1 MGTFSGSSRLLRMPL
16 ALLALLSL
24 WIGCAAPALAADR
37 RVIPLSNLREGPPEV
52 TLHGETETV
61 ALRAVL
67 PPVIG
72 LTSAVLALTYENGID
87 ILPEKGAMSVFI
99 NGSPVAD
106 LPLSAFRG
114 PVNASITLPSTLLRP
129 GENQIV
135 FQTNAQHRAICTVR
149 GTYDLWARVNLAASS
164 LTLLSDGGVPEPD
177 LAMMRQLLASADRA
191 REPLAILH
199 PGGEIDADLLGW
211 GSMVAQSYGLLLG
224 DQTPRVVAVSA
235 KPTANPQGGAPGSG
249 PGSLAGSPAAVPAPT
264 LESLSLPGGKN
275 ILIGTRD
282 RIAPLL
288 GEARAAAIAGPFLAV
303 YPLPAGKGAN
313 TDANTGAEG
322 RGPGGGFVAVASG
335 RTQQEVDQAVMRF
348 ADLSR
353 PLPTQSMMIVT
364 DARIPAAPP
373 APPVQEEGRYHLS
386 ELGFQ
391 TVQHSGYRYTGRIG
405 LTLPAGFA
413 PVSDRSILFHINA
426 VFEGNLGPGAVL
438 NVRVNGKSAGA
449 MEVDKRSSGVIDNG
463 EMPLP
468 MALFRPGPNQIEL
481 EAELPPA
488 GGTDCVFAVRRPTFT
503 LLDSSSI
510 EIPGFARLVT
520 LPNLGGFANTAF
532 PYGGT
537 AGGEVAPPFDLVVVG
552 RDPAWFGAAW
562 GLTAKLAQRAG
573 DLLAVVPY
581 TGWDGMLNDNALIV
595 GPVAALPQAVFASA
609 PLPADRLAGLLEA
622 GSLIAQ
628 AKARGEPMTAA
639 DRRALADRLRL
650 GWSGNAGRPGPA
662 RQGTMPQ
669 GVGSQ
674 GALPQGGGPQGMGQP
689 MGYAG
694 SALAAD
700 GGATNRWQ
708 RMAGDAKDPAA
719 VGRGWIPDW
728 ARRAMASA
736 ARYINR
742 WAVEE
747 APVDVVALT
756 ENADMLP
763 EAALL
768 QYRAPG
774 TDPLTWTLLTAADP
788 RSIDRAMR
796 SLGEAGLWDRL
807 RGGGALWSSAAP
819 AVTTLEASRPYQI
832 ILNPFDIGN
841 LILIL
846 ARNLSQRIELLFALL
861 LGTAVVLTVSMRL
874 LLKSGHQERSGS

>member
-1 MGTFSGSSRLLRMPL
+1 MAGMRNHTGAGR
-16 ALLALLSL
+16 AGWILLALLSL
-24 WIGCAAPALAADR
+24 WLGCTAPALAVDR
-37 RVIPLSNLREGPPEV
+37 RVIPLSNLRDGQPEV
-52 TLHGETETV
+52 TLNGETETV

-67 PPVIG
+67 PPVVG
-72 LTSAVLALTYENGID
+72 LTSAVLALSYENGID
-87 ILPEKGAMSVFI
+87 ILPEKGSLSVFI

-106 LPLSAFRG
+106 LPLAAFKG
-114 PVNASITLPSTLLRP
+114 PVNASITLPGSLIRP

-135 FQTNAQHRAICTVR
+135 FQTTAQHRAICTVR

-177 LAMMRQLLASADRA
+177 LAMLRQLLAGADRG
-191 REPLAILH
+191 REPLAILY
-199 PGGEIDADLLGW
+199 PGNEVDVDHLGW

-224 DQTPRVVAVSA
+224 DQTPRVMAVPVPG
-235 KPTANPQGGAPGSG
+235 KPAGGA
-249 PGSLAGSPAAVPAPT
+249 APT
-264 LESLSLPGGKN
+264 LETLPLPGGKN

-288 GEARAAAIAGPFLAV
+288 GETRAAAVTGPFLAV
-303 YPLPAGKGAN
+303 YPVPAAGG
-313 TDANTGAEG
+313 TGG
-322 RGPGGGFVAVASG
+322 GPGGGFVAVASG
-335 RTQQEVDQAVMRF
+335 RTQQEVDQAVMRL
-348 ADLSR
+348 ADIGR
-353 PLPTQSMMIVT
+353 PLPTQTAMIVT
-364 DARIPAAPP
+364 DAAAPAAPP
-373 APPVQEEGRYHLS
+373 IPPVQAEGRYRLS
-386 ELGFQ
+386 DLGFQ
-391 TVQHSGYRYTGRIG
+391 TVQHSGYRYAGRIG

-413 PVSDRSILFHINA
+413 PVGDRSILFHVNGA
-426 VFEGNLGPGAVL
+426 FEGDLGPGAVL

-449 MEVDKRSSGVIDNG
+449 MEIDKRSSGVIDNG

-468 MALFRPGPNQIEL
+468 MALFRPGPNLIEI

-503 LLDSSSI
+503 LLDTSSI

-520 LPNLGGFANTAF
+520 LPSLGGFANTAF
-532 PYGGT
+532 PYGGI
-537 AGGEVAPPFDLVVVG
+537 AGGEPAPPFDLVVVG

-562 GLTAKLAQRAG
+562 SLAAKLAQRAG
-573 DLLAVVPY
+573 DLMAVVPY
-581 TGWDGMLNDNALIV
+581 VGWTAAPADNALIV
-595 GPVAALPQAVFASA
+595 GPIAAVPQAVFASA

-622 GSLIAQ
+622 GALIAQ
-628 AKARGEPMTAA
+628 AKARGEPMAAA
-639 DRRALADRLRL
+639 DRRALADRLRQ
-650 GWSGNAGRPGPA
+650 GWSGNAARAGAVRTGMVPQPPGMA
-662 RQGTMPQ
+662 
-669 GVGSQ
+669 
-674 GALPQGGGPQGMGQP
+674 GP
-689 MGYAG
+689 
-694 SALAAD
+694 ALAAD

-708 RMAGDAKDPAA
+708 RMAGDAKESSTAA
-719 VGRGWIPDW
+719 RGWMPDW
-728 ARRAMASA
+728 ARRVMAAA
-736 ARYINR
+736 ARYVNH
-742 WAVEE
+742 WTEE
-747 APVDVVALT
+747 DAPVDVAALAENT
-756 ENADMLP
+756 EMLP

-774 TDPLTWTLLTAADP
+774 AEPLTWTLLTASDP

-796 SLGEAGLWDRL
+796 SLGEAGVWDKL

-874 LLKSGHQERSGS
+874 LLKSGHQERSGQGRSGS

>member
-1 MGTFSGSSRLLRMPL
+1 MSP

-24 WIGCAAPALAADR
+24 WVGLSIGWAAPALAADR
-37 RVIPLSNLREGPPEV
+37 RVIPLSNLRDGQPEV

-67 PPVIG
+67 PPVVG

-87 ILPEKGAMSVFI
+87 ILPEKGAMSVYI

-106 LPLSAFRG
+106 LPLAAFRG
-114 PVNASITLPSTLLRP
+114 PVNASITLPSNLLRP

-199 PGGEIDADLLGW
+199 PGAELDADHLGW
-211 GSMVAQSYGLLLG
+211 GAMVAQSYGLLLG
-224 DQTPRVVAVSA
+224 DQTPRVVAVPV
-235 KPTANPQGGAPGSG
+235 KP
-249 PGSLAGSPAAVPAPT
+249 AGNAAPT
-264 LESLSLPGGKN
+264 LESLPLPGGKN

-282 RIAPLL
+282 RIASLL
-288 GEARAAAIAGPFLAV
+288 GDARAAAITGPFLAV
-303 YPLPAGKGAN
+303 YPLPAGKGGN
-313 TDANTGAEG
+313 GGAEG
-322 RGPGGGFVAVASG
+322 SGALGGGFVAVASG
-335 RTQQEVDQAVMRF
+335 RTQQEVDQSVMRL
-348 ADLSR
+348 ADVTR
-353 PLPTQSMMIVT
+353 PLPTQSAMIVT
-364 DARIPAAPP
+364 DAGSLAAPP
-373 APPVQEEGRYHLS
+373 APPVQAEGRYRLS

-391 TVQHSGYRYTGRIG
+391 TVQHSGYRYTGQFG

-413 PVSDRSILFHINA
+413 PVSDRAILFHVNGA
-426 VFEGNLGPGAVL
+426 FEGNLGPGAVL

-449 MEVDKRSSGVIDNG
+449 MEIDKRSSGIIDNG

-468 MALFRPGPNQIEL
+468 MALFRPGPNLIEL

-520 LPNLGGFANTAF
+520 LPDLGGFANTAF

-537 AGGEVAPPFDLVVVG
+537 AGGEPAPPFDLVVVG

-562 GLTAKLAQRAG
+562 SLTAKLAQRAG
-573 DLLAVVPY
+573 DLMAVVPY
-581 TGWDGMLNDNALIV
+581 TGWDGAPNDNALIV
-595 GPVAALPQAVFASA
+595 GPVAALPQAVFTSA

-628 AKARGEPMTAA
+628 AKARGEPMAAA
-639 DRRALADRLRL
+639 DRRALVDRLRL
-650 GWSGNAGRPGPA
+650 GWSGNAARPGLA
-662 RQGTMPQ
+662 RSAVVPQGLGQ
-669 GVGSQ
+669 GVG
-674 GALPQGGGPQGMGQP
+674 QP
-689 MGYAG
+689 VGVAG
-694 SALAAD
+694 SALTAD
-700 GGATNRWQ
+700 GGAANRWQ
-708 RMAGDAKDPAA
+708 RMAGDAKDQGGS
-719 VGRGWIPDW
+719 GRGWVPDW
-728 ARRAMASA
+728 ARRVMAAA
-736 ARYINR
+736 ARYINH
-742 WAVEE
+742 WTVEE

-756 ENADMLP
+756 ENAETLP

-768 QYRAPG
+768 QYRSPG
-774 TDPLTWTLLTAADP
+774 ADPLTWTLLTAADP
-788 RSIDRAMR
+788 RAIDRAMR
-796 SLGEAGLWDRL
+796 SLGEAGQWDRL

-819 AVTTLEASRPYQI
+819 AVTTLEMSRPYQI

-874 LLKSGHQERSGS
+874 LLKGGHRERSGS